1 MNKWLKIYISGV
13 FMGAAD
19 VVPGVSGGTIAF
31 VLGIYD
37 RLIAA
42 LSGVNQQSLSLLMKR
57 DFKGLWAH
65 FDGTFLLTLGAG
77 VLTSIVL
84 MANLVT
90 HLLAVYPV
98 YLWSF
103 FFGLILASAYY
114 LIQQVHAFSIKHFGL
129 LSVGI
134 LTGATLSLL
143 VPVQMD
149 ISLFMVFISGMIA
162 ICAMILPGV
171 SGSFLLLVLGMYGFI
186 LAAIK
191 SFDILVIGIFA
202 AGSLVG
208 LLSFSKVL
216 HYLLSNFRS
225 MTLSFLTGVMLG
237 ALIKVWPWKEVASWR
252 HFGEKKVPLEEN
264 LILPW
269 KQGDF
274 ILVPDLLVPMA
285 FSLLGYFIVSLSFNT
300 FLQKK

>member
-1 MNKWLKIYISGV
+1 MSKWLKVYVSGV

-42 LSGVNQQSLSLLMKR
+42 LSGVNQQSLSLLLKR

-114 LIQQVHAFSIKHFGL
+114 LIQQVHAFSTKHFLL
-129 LSVGI
+129 LSFGI
-134 LTGATLSLL
+134 LIGAALSLL
-143 VPVQMD
+143 VPVQVNT
-149 ISLFMVFISGMIA
+149 SLFMVFVSGMIA

-186 LAAIK
+186 LSAIK
-191 SFDILVIGIFA
+191 SVDILVIAIFA
-202 AGSLVG
+202 AGALLG
-208 LLSFSKVL
+208 LLTFSKVL
-216 HYLLSNFRS
+216 HYLLKNFRS
-225 MTLSFLTGVMLG
+225 MTLSLLTGVMLG
-237 ALIKVWPWKEVASWR
+237 ALIKVWPWKEVVSWR
-252 HFGEKKVPLEEN
+252 YFGEKKVPLEET

-269 KQGDF
+269 NQNGF
-274 ILVPDLLVPMA
+274 ILTADLIIPII
-285 FSLLGYFIVSLSFNT
+285 FFLLGFLIIFLSCNT